1 MVKRALA
8 LVATATVSVAIGIRP
23 AHAGGDT
30 IVVGSG
36 PLCRNADASTVQGGV
51 NLANPGDTVV
61 VCDGTYGG
69 GVRVNKAHF
78 TLKARHDGK
87 ALLVPA
93 GATGPTPEVGITV
106 LANDVT
112 IRGFDISGF
121 KRVNGSGT
129 GILVG
134 GDDNVINFVT
144 SVDRA
149 TLSHNRVHDDNNGIY
164 LQESSHNRILDN
176 VVFGNIDGASG
187 FEGTGIVL
195 CVDPIPGTTRIGQH
209 NLIAGNWVYG
219 NDRQGIY
226 DGQCDTTIKSSF
238 DTVTDNT
245 VVNNSVQVGK
255 TVPGL
260 QVYAANNVTVTDNV
274 VTDNQHIGIDVEF
287 SDGTRVEDNVSARNL
302 PDGIFVG
309 HSTHI
314 TVRDNSANHNGSGI
328 VVSSTNWSTFVENS
342 AHDNSVVDLW
352 WDGGGTQTFHD
363 NECTTA
369 GPSKAAWDCG

>member
-1 MVKRALA
+1 
-8 LVATATVSVAIGIRP
+8 
-23 AHAGGDT
+23 
-30 IVVGSG
+30 
-36 PLCRNADASTVQGGV
+36 
-51 NLANPGDTVV
+51 
-61 VCDGTYGG
+61 
-69 GVRVNKAHF
+69 KAHL

-87 ALLVPA
+87 AFLVPA
-93 GATGPTPEVGITV
+93 GATGPTPETGITV

-121 KRVNGSGT
+121 KRANGSGT

-134 GDDNVINFVT
+134 GDDNVINFIT

-164 LQESSHNRILDN
+164 LQESSRNRILDN
-176 VVFGNIDGASG
+176 VVFGDKDATGVQ
-187 FEGTGIVL
+187 GTGIVI

-209 NLIAGNWVYG
+209 NLIAGNRVSD

-226 DGQCDTTIKSSF
+226 DGQCSTTIKSSF

-245 VVNNSVQVGK
+245 VVNNSVKVGK
-255 TVPGL
+255 TAPGL
-260 QVYAANNVTVTDNV
+260 EVYAANDVTVTDNV
-274 VTDNQHIGIDVEF
+274 VTDNTHNGIDVQY
-287 SDGTRVEDNVSARNL
+287 SDGTRVEDNWSARNV
-302 PDGIFVG
+302 PDGIFIG

-314 TVRDNSANHNGSGI
+314 TVRDNTANHNGSGI

-342 AHDNSVVDLW
+342 AHHNSVVDLR

-363 NECTTA
+363 NKCTTA
-369 GPSKAAWDCG
+369 SPSKAAWDCG